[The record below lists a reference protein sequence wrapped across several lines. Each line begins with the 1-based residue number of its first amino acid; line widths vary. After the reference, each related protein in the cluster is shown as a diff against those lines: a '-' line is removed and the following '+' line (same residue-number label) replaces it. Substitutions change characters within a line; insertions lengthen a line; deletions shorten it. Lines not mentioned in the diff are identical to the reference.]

1 MFPFFIK
8 SVSKRSRTGFTLIE
22 LLVVIAI
29 IAVLIALLL
38 PAVQQAR
45 EAARRSQCKNHLK
58 QIGLALHNYH
68 DPFQTLPPG
77 WIGITSGQ
85 PDVNGINGWSWA
97 SKLLPQL
104 DQSPLYGAISFNSQ
118 IGSATNTV
126 PRATVLSVFRCPSDV
141 IPETWTIVAAS
152 GSTPLAEVAAASY
165 SGVFGKDE
173 IDLCDGYAVGTPCS
187 SDGTFYLNSR
197 TRFSDVIDGL
207 STTIVVGER
216 VTRSSS
222 DWLYTWTGVVA
233 GGKEAIVRVLGD
245 TDVTPNR
252 DLIHMDEFASY
263 HTGGAHFVLGD
274 GAVKFISTSIN
285 LGVYRALASRAS
297 GEVVDEF

>member
-1 MFPFFIK
+1 MSRFSVTSFPTT
-8 SVSKRSRTGFTLIE
+8 SRKAFTLIE

-45 EAARRSQCKNHLK
+45 EAARRSQCKNNLK

-68 DPFQTLPPG
+68 DAFQTLPPG

-97 SKLLPQL
+97 SKLLPQM
-104 DQSPLYGAISFNSQ
+104 DQAALYGTINFNSQ
-118 IGSATNTV
+118 VGSATNSV
-126 PRATVLSVFRCPSDV
+126 PRTTVLSVFRCPSDV
-141 IPETWTIVAAS
+141 VPEKWTIVAAT
-152 GSTPLAEVAAASY
+152 GSAPLAEVASASY

-173 IDLCDGYAVGTPCS
+173 LDLCEGLAAGTPCT
-187 SDGTFYLNSR
+187 SDGAFFLNSR
-197 TRFSDVIDGL
+197 TRFSDVSDGL
-207 STTIVVGER
+207 STTILVGER
-216 VTRSSS
+216 VSLSSS

-233 GGKEAIVRVLGD
+233 GGKEAIERVLGD

-274 GAVKFISTSIN
+274 GAVRFISTSIN
-285 LGVYRALASRAS
+285 LSVYRALASRAS
-297 GEVVDEF
+297 GEVVSEF